1 MDGNELLY
9 ADQKT
14 VTSPSDT
21 LFNFKHLVPNVKAWS
36 AETPYLYTMLVSVT
50 DKEGKMLETFRHRVS
65 FRTIEMRNGQ
75 LLVTMFLF
83 SLKG

>member
-1 MDGNELLY
+1 MKLSDNSIGNRLQLKLMDGNELLY

-36 AETPYLYTMLVSVT
+36 AGDTLSLY
-50 DKEGKMLETFRHRVS
+50 
-65 FRTIEMRNGQ
+65 NAGQ
-75 LLVTMFLF
+75 CD
-83 SLKG
+83 G